1 MGKSS
6 HPRSEYVPMAT
17 AKQLMIRPR
26 HVRRGPHRARRIAA
40 AFTAPASGQAAALS
54 FPIAFHEPES
64 SKRTLV
70 TGSFAALLHFGVVAT
85 LVFLASLA
93 PVIDEV
99 LIPVQLLHDEP
110 PAPEEPAPAPKALA
124 ERRSFDFAP
133 ARAVMPQIVNPNVF
147 ADASPAV
154 NAEALEME
162 SVASVVAPKQIQRSH
177 TIVEHVS
184 AVQSGA
190 ATRATAVDIASVG
203 VPAVRGPVKVVA
215 PIGPSVGPRAVAVA
229 STGATM
235 GSATLDIGSGSAVRE
250 GVVSTRDVRGSSTG
264 ALLVSVDTEVGDG
277 FRGGTGGTGTGTG
290 GGGGTDTGRC
300 NDRPAV
306 QAYMAQIRSR
316 TLERWKLPP
325 GVPVD
330 ERVTLRFK
338 LDVAG
343 SASAVYVV
351 KASDNA
357 LGASAVDAMHA
368 ASPFPPIPEAARCLS
383 QRRIRATFSSES
395 VAG

>member
-1 MGKSS
+1 MST
-6 HPRSEYVPMAT
+6 VD
-17 AKQLMIRPR
+17 QLMILPR
-26 HVRRGPHRARRIAA
+26 RSRRGPRRARRIAA
-40 AFTAPASGQAAALS
+40 AFAPPAGGHAAVLT
-54 FPIAFHEPES
+54 FPIAFHEPET
-64 SKRTLV
+64 SKRTLL
-70 TGSFAALLHFGVVAT
+70 TGSLAALLHIGVVAT

-93 PVIDEV
+93 PVIEEA

-110 PAPEEPAPAPKALA
+110 PAPEEPAPAPRALA
-124 ERRSFDFAP
+124 ERRSLDFAP

-162 SVASVVAPKQIQRSH
+162 SVASVVAPTQIQRSH
-177 TIVEHVS
+177 TVVEHVS
-184 AVQSGA
+184 AVQSSA
-190 ATRATAVDIASVG
+190 AARATAVDIASVG
-203 VPAVRGPVKVVA
+203 VPAVRGPVKAVGPV
-215 PIGPSVGPRAVAVA
+215 GPSVGPRAVAVA

-235 GSATLDIGSGSAVRE
+235 GSATLDIGSGSSVRE
-250 GVVSTRDVRGSSTG
+250 GIVSTRDVRGSSTG

-277 FRGGTGGTGTGTG
+277 FLGGTGGTGTGTG
-290 GGGGTDTGRC
+290 GGNGAGRC
-300 NDRPAV
+300 NDRPEV

-325 GVPVD
+325 GVPVN

-343 SASAVYVV
+343 SASSVHVV

-357 LGASAVDAMHA
+357 LGASAVDAMRS
-368 ASPFPPIPEAARCLS
+368 ASPFPPIPEAARCLA
-383 QRRIRATFSSES
+383 QGRIRATFSSES

>member
-1 MGKSS
+1 MST
-6 HPRSEYVPMAT
+6 VN
-17 AKQLMIRPR
+17 QLMILPR
-26 HVRRGPHRARRIAA
+26 RVRRGPRRARRIAA
-40 AFTAPASGQAAALS
+40 AFTPPASGQAAVLT

-64 SKRTLV
+64 SKRTLL
-70 TGSFAALLHFGVVAT
+70 TGSLAALLHFGVVAT

-93 PVIDEV
+93 PVIEEA

-110 PAPEEPAPAPKALA
+110 PAPDEPAPAPKALA
-124 ERRSFDFAP
+124 ERRSLDFAP

-154 NAEALEME
+154 DAEALEME
-162 SVASVVAPKQIQRSH
+162 SVASVVAPTQIQRSH
-177 TIVEHVS
+177 TVVEHVS
-184 AVQSGA
+184 AVQSSA
-190 ATRATAVDIASVG
+190 AARATAVDIASVG
-203 VPAVRGPVKVVA
+203 VPAVRGPVKVVG
-215 PIGPSVGPRAVAVA
+215 PVGPSVGPRAVAVA

-235 GSATLDIGSGSAVRE
+235 GSATLDIGSGSSVRE
-250 GVVSTRDVRGSSTG
+250 GIVSTRDVRGSSTG
-264 ALLVSVDTEVGDG
+264 ALLVSVDTQVGDG
-277 FRGGTGGTGTGTG
+277 FLGGTGGTGTGTG
-290 GGGGTDTGRC
+290 GGTGGAGRC

-306 QAYMAQIRSR
+306 QSYMAQIRSR

-325 GVPVD
+325 GVPVN

-343 SASAVYVV
+343 SASSVQVV

-357 LGASAVDAMHA
+357 LGASAVDAMRS
-368 ASPFPPIPEAARCLS
+368 ASPFPPIPEAARCLA
-383 QRRIRATFSSES
+383 QGRIRATFSSES

>member
-1 MGKSS
+1 MS
-6 HPRSEYVPMAT
+6 T
-17 AKQLMIRPR
+17 AEQLMIQPR
-26 HVRRGPHRARRIAA
+26 RVRRGPRRVRRIAA
-40 AFTAPASGQAAALS
+40 AFTPPARGQAAVLP
-54 FPIAFHEPES
+54 FPIAFHEPET

-93 PVIDEV
+93 PVIEEA

-124 ERRSFDFAP
+124 ERRSLDFAP

-154 NAEALEME
+154 NAEVLEME
-162 SVASVVAPKQIQRSH
+162 SVASVVTPTQIQRSH
-177 TIVEHVS
+177 TVVEHVS
-184 AVQSGA
+184 AVQSSA
-190 ATRATAVDIASVG
+190 AARATAVDIASVG
-203 VPAVRGPVKVVA
+203 VPAIRGPVRVVA
-215 PIGPSVGPRAVAVA
+215 PVGPSVGPRAVAVA

-250 GVVSTRDVRGSSTG
+250 GIVSSRDVRGSSTG

-290 GGGGTDTGRC
+290 GGTGTRRC

-306 QAYMAQIRSR
+306 QAYMAQIRTR

-343 SASAVYVV
+343 SASAVHVV
-351 KASDNA
+351 NASDNA
-357 LGASAVDAMHA
+357 LGASAVDAMRS

-383 QRRIRATFSSES
+383 QGRIRATFSSES

>member
-1 MGKSS
+1 MS
-6 HPRSEYVPMAT
+6 T
-17 AKQLMIRPR
+17 ANQLLIRPR
-26 HVRRGPHRARRIAA
+26 RARRGPRRARRIAA
-40 AFTAPASGQAAALS
+40 AFTPPASGRAAALT

-85 LVFLASLA
+85 LAFVASLA
-93 PVIDEV
+93 PAIDEV
-99 LIPVQLLHDEP
+99 LIPVQLLHNEP
-110 PAPEEPAPAPKALA
+110 PPPEEPAPAPKALA

-133 ARAVMPQIVNPNVF
+133 ARAVKPQIVNPNVF

-154 NAEALEME
+154 KAEALEME
-162 SVASVVAPKQIQRSH
+162 SVASVVAPTQIQRSN
-177 TIVEHVS
+177 TVVEHVS
-184 AVQSGA
+184 AVRSGA
-190 ATRATAVDIASVG
+190 TARAATVDIASVG

-215 PIGPSVGPRAVAVA
+215 PVGPSVGPRAVAVA
-229 STGATM
+229 SPGATM
-235 GSATLDIGSGSAVRE
+235 GSATLEIGSGSSVRE
-250 GVVSTRDVRGSSTG
+250 GIISTRDVRGSSTG

-277 FRGGTGGTGTGTG
+277 FRGGTGTGTAGATSA
-290 GGGGTDTGRC
+290 GRC

-306 QAYMAQIRSR
+306 QAYMAQIRTR

-325 GVPVD
+325 GIPVD

-343 SASAVYVV
+343 SASAVHVV

-357 LGASAVDAMHA
+357 LGASAVDAMRS

-383 QRRIRATFSSES
+383 QGRIRATFSSES

>member
-1 MGKSS
+1 MS
-6 HPRSEYVPMAT
+6 T
-17 AKQLMIRPR
+17 AHQLMIRPR
-26 HVRRGPHRARRIAA
+26 RVRHRARRIAA
-40 AFTAPASGQAAALS
+40 AFTPPASGQAAALT

-93 PVIDEV
+93 PVIEEV

-110 PAPEEPAPAPKALA
+110 PAPDEPAPAPKALA
-124 ERRSFDFAP
+124 ERRSLDFAP

-154 NAEALEME
+154 IAEALEME
-162 SVASVVAPKQIQRSH
+162 AVASVVAPAQIQRSH
-177 TIVEHVS
+177 TVVEHVS
-184 AVQSGA
+184 AVQSSA
-190 ATRATAVDIASVG
+190 AARATAVDIASVG

-215 PIGPSVGPRAVAVA
+215 PVGPSVGPRAVAVA

-235 GSATLDIGSGSAVRE
+235 GSATLDIGSGSSVRE
-250 GVVSTRDVRGSSTG
+250 GIVSTRDVRGSSTG
-264 ALLVSVDTEVGDG
+264 ALLVSVDTEVGEG
-277 FRGGTGGTGTGTG
+277 FLGGTGGTGTGSG
-290 GGGGTDTGRC
+290 IGAGRC
-300 NDRPAV
+300 NDRPEV

-316 TLERWKLPP
+316 TLQRWRLPP

-343 SASAVYVV
+343 SASAVHVV
-351 KASDNA
+351 KSSDNA
-357 LGASAVDAMHA
+357 LGASAVDAMRS
-368 ASPFPPIPEAARCLS
+368 ASPFPPIPEAARCLA
-383 QRRIRATFSSES
+383 QGRIRATFSSES

>member
-1 MGKSS
+1 MS
-6 HPRSEYVPMAT
+6 T

-26 HVRRGPHRARRIAA
+26 RVRRRARRLAA
-40 AFTAPASGQAAALS
+40 AFTPPASGQAAVLT

-70 TGSFAALLHFGVVAT
+70 TGSFAALLHFGVLAS

-93 PVIDEV
+93 PVIDEA

-124 ERRSFDFAP
+124 ERRSLDFAP
-133 ARAVMPQIVNPNVF
+133 ARAVMPQIVNPNVI
-147 ADASPAV
+147 ANASPAV

-162 SVASVVAPKQIQRSH
+162 SVASVVAPTQIQRSH
-177 TIVEHVS
+177 TVVEHVS
-184 AVQSGA
+184 AVQSSA
-190 ATRATAVDIASVG
+190 AARATAVDIASVG
-203 VPAVRGPVKVVA
+203 VPAVRGPVKIVA
-215 PIGPSVGPRAVAVA
+215 PVGPSVGPRAVAVA
-229 STGATM
+229 SAGATM
-235 GSATLDIGSGSAVRE
+235 GSATLDIGSGSSVRE
-250 GVVSTRDVRGSSTG
+250 GIVSTRDVRGSSTG
-264 ALLVSVDTEVGDG
+264 ALLVSIDTEVGDG
-277 FRGGTGGTGTGTG
+277 FRGGTGGTGTGNG
-290 GGGGTDTGRC
+290 GGPGAGRC

-306 QAYMAQIRSR
+306 QAYMAQIRTR

-343 SASAVYVV
+343 SASAVHVL

-357 LGASAVDAMHA
+357 LGASAVDAMRS

-383 QRRIRATFSSES
+383 QGRIRATFSSES

>member
-1 MGKSS
+1 MS
-6 HPRSEYVPMAT
+6 T

-26 HVRRGPHRARRIAA
+26 HARRGPRRARRLAA
-40 AFTAPASGQAAALS
+40 AFTPPASGQAAVLT

-70 TGSFAALLHFGVVAT
+70 TGSFAALLHFGVLAS

-93 PVIDEV
+93 PVIDEA

-124 ERRSFDFAP
+124 ERRSLDFAP
-133 ARAVMPQIVNPNVF
+133 ARAVMPQIVNPNVI
-147 ADASPAV
+147 ANASPAV

-162 SVASVVAPKQIQRSH
+162 SVASVVAPTQIQRSH
-177 TIVEHVS
+177 TVVEHVS
-184 AVQSGA
+184 AVQSNA
-190 ATRATAVDIASVG
+190 AARATAVDIASVG

-215 PIGPSVGPRAVAVA
+215 PVGPSVGPRAVAVA
-229 STGATM
+229 SAGATM
-235 GSATLDIGSGSAVRE
+235 GSATLDIGSGSSVRE
-250 GVVSTRDVRGSSTG
+250 GIVSTRDVRGSSTG
-264 ALLVSVDTEVGDG
+264 ALLVSIDTEVGDG
-277 FRGGTGGTGTGTG
+277 FRGGTGGTGTGNG
-290 GGGGTDTGRC
+290 GGPGAGRC

-306 QAYMAQIRSR
+306 QAYMAQIRTR

-343 SASAVYVV
+343 SASAVHVV

-357 LGASAVDAMHA
+357 LGASAVDAMRS

-383 QRRIRATFSSES
+383 QGRIRATFSSES

>member
-1 MGKSS
+1 MS
-6 HPRSEYVPMAT
+6 T

-26 HVRRGPHRARRIAA
+26 RVRRRARRLAA
-40 AFTAPASGQAAALS
+40 AFTPPASGQAAVLT
-54 FPIAFHEPES
+54 FPIAFREPES
-64 SKRTLV
+64 SKRTLA
-70 TGSFAALLHFGVVAT
+70 TGSFAALLHFGVLAT

-124 ERRSFDFAP
+124 ERRSLDFAP

-154 NAEALEME
+154 NAEVLEME
-162 SVASVVAPKQIQRSH
+162 SVASVVAPTQIQRSH
-177 TIVEHVS
+177 TVVEHVS
-184 AVQSGA
+184 AVQSSA
-190 ATRATAVDIASVG
+190 AARATAVDFASVG
-203 VPAVRGPVKVVA
+203 VPAVRGPVKIVA
-215 PIGPSVGPRAVAVA
+215 PVGPSVGPRAVAVA
-229 STGATM
+229 SAGATM
-235 GSATLDIGSGSAVRE
+235 GSATLDIGSGSSVRE
-250 GVVSTRDVRGSSTG
+250 GIVSTRDVRGSSTG
-264 ALLVSVDTEVGDG
+264 ALLVSVDTQVGDG
-277 FRGGTGGTGTGTG
+277 FLGGTGGTGTGTG
-290 GGGGTDTGRC
+290 GGNGAGRC
-300 NDRPAV
+300 NDRPEV

-343 SASAVYVV
+343 SASAVHVV
-351 KASDNA
+351 NASDNA
-357 LGASAVDAMHA
+357 LGASAVDAMRS

-383 QRRIRATFSSES
+383 QGRIRATFSSES

>member
-1 MGKSS
+1 MS
-6 HPRSEYVPMAT
+6 T

-26 HVRRGPHRARRIAA
+26 HARRGPRRARRLAA
-40 AFTAPASGQAAALS
+40 AFTPPASGQAAVLT

-70 TGSFAALLHFGVVAT
+70 TGSFAALLHFGVLAT

-93 PVIDEV
+93 PVIDEA

-124 ERRSFDFAP
+124 ERRSLDFAP
-133 ARAVMPQIVNPNVF
+133 ARAVMPQIVNPNVI
-147 ADASPAV
+147 ANASPAV

-162 SVASVVAPKQIQRSH
+162 SVASVVAPTQIQRSH
-177 TIVEHVS
+177 TVVEHVS
-184 AVQSGA
+184 AVQSNA
-190 ATRATAVDIASVG
+190 AARATAVDIASVG
-203 VPAVRGPVKVVA
+203 VPAVRGPVKIVA
-215 PIGPSVGPRAVAVA
+215 PVGPSVGPRAVAVA
-229 STGATM
+229 SAGATM
-235 GSATLDIGSGSAVRE
+235 GSATLDIGSGSSVRE
-250 GVVSTRDVRGSSTG
+250 GIVSTRDVRGSSTG
-264 ALLVSVDTEVGDG
+264 ALLVSIDTEVGDG

-290 GGGGTDTGRC
+290 GGTGTRRC

-343 SASAVYVV
+343 SASAVHVV

-357 LGASAVDAMHA
+357 LGASAVDAMRS

-383 QRRIRATFSSES
+383 QGRIRATFSSES

>member
-1 MGKSS
+1 MS
-6 HPRSEYVPMAT
+6 T
-17 AKQLMIRPR
+17 AEQLMIQPR
-26 HVRRGPHRARRIAA
+26 RVRRGPRRVRRIAA
-40 AFTAPASGQAAALS
+40 AFTPPARGQAAVLP
-54 FPIAFHEPES
+54 FPIAFHEPET

-93 PVIDEV
+93 PVIEEA

-124 ERRSFDFAP
+124 ERRSLDFAP

-162 SVASVVAPKQIQRSH
+162 SVASVVAPTQIQRSH
-177 TIVEHVS
+177 TVVEHVS
-184 AVQSGA
+184 AVQSSA
-190 ATRATAVDIASVG
+190 AARATAVDFASVG
-203 VPAVRGPVKVVA
+203 VPAVRGPVKVVG
-215 PIGPSVGPRAVAVA
+215 PVGPSVGPRAVAVA

-250 GVVSTRDVRGSSTG
+250 GIVSSRDVRGSSTG

-277 FRGGTGGTGTGTG
+277 FRGGTGGTGTGSG
-290 GGGGTDTGRC
+290 GGNGAGRC

-306 QAYMAQIRSR
+306 QAYMARIRTR

-343 SASAVYVV
+343 SASAVHVV
-351 KASDNA
+351 KASYNA
-357 LGASAVDAMHA
+357 LGASAVDAMRS

-383 QRRIRATFSSES
+383 QGRIRATFSSES